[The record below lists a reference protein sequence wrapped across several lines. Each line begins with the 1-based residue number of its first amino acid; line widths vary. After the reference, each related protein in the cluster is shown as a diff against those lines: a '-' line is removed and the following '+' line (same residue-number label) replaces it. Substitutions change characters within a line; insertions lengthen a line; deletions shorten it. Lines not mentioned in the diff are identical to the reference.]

1 MRVLFLNPFH
11 GGSHRVFAEGWVRR
25 SRHAFTLAT
34 MPARFWKWRMRGA
47 ALHFAR
53 KVGDPAAFDALVVT
67 DLMSLSDLKALWGAA
82 CPPALAYFHENQL
95 SYPLPPGE
103 TIDYQFGFTD
113 VTTGLAAARVLF
125 NSRFQHD
132 AFFAGLPGF
141 IRMMPEYNPTWVVE
155 AIRSRA
161 GVRHPGCEFPAGPPD
176 LRPPDTGSAGRG
188 DAGRGDAAPLV
199 VWNHRWEFDKDP
211 PAFFAALDAV
221 LARGVE
227 FRLALLGENFQVVP
241 KEFIAARERF
251 GARIVQYGFVES
263 RADYLDWLRQGRV
276 VVSTAIQENFGM
288 SIVEAIRMGCHPL
301 LPDRLSYPEILPRE
315 FHADCLYASPREL
328 ADRLAALLARPSQGS
343 RAASG
348 RAGSG
353 AADTGLR
360 HRLADAMGIHA
371 WDAVVEA
378 FDAEIDAIARAGNGQ
393 SGSSP

>member
-1 MRVLFLNPFH
+1 
-11 GGSHRVFAEGWVRR
+11 
-25 SRHAFTLAT
+25 

-53 KVGDPAAFDALVVT
+53 KVGDPAGYDVLVVT

-141 IRMMPEYNPTWVVE
+141 IKMMPEYSPTWVVE
-155 AIRSRA
+155 AIRARA
-161 GVRHPGCEFPAGPPD
+161 GVLHPGCEFPAGPPD
-176 LRPPDTGSAGRG
+176 LRPPDAMGPSAG
-188 DAGRGDAAPLV
+188 AAAPPLV

-241 KEFIAARERF
+241 KEFITARERF
-251 GARIVQYGFVES
+251 GARVVQYGFVES
-263 RADYLDWLRQGRV
+263 RAAYLDWLRQGRV

-301 LPDRLSYPEILPRE
+301 LPDRLSYPEILPGE
-315 FHADCLYASPREL
+315 FHAACLYSSLGEL
-328 ADRLAALLARPSQGS
+328 ADRLAAILAPQSS
-343 RAASG
+343 SG
-348 RAGSG
+348 RTAPG
-353 AADTGLR
+353 AAEIGLR
-360 HRLADAMGIHA
+360 RRLADAMGIHS

-378 FDAEIDAIARAGNGQ
+378 FDAEIDALGRARIGQ
-393 SGSSP
+393 SGSSS

>member
-1 MRVLFLNPFH
+1 VRVLFLNPFH
-11 GGSHRVFAEGWVRR
+11 GGSHRAFAEGWSRR
-25 SRHAFTLAT
+25 SRHDFTLVT

-103 TIDYQFGFTD
+103 AMDYQFGFTD

-132 AFFAGLPGF
+132 AFFAGLPAF
-141 IRMMPEYNPTWVVE
+141 IRMMPEYNPVWVMD
-155 AIRSRA
+155 AIRARA
-161 GVRHPGCEFPAGPPD
+161 GVLHPGCEFPAGPPE
-176 LRPPDTGSAGRG
+176 LREPAAGGASPGAAGPSA
-188 DAGRGDAAPLV
+188 DAVAPPLV

-251 GARIVQYGFVES
+251 GSRVVQYGFVES
-263 RADYLDWLRQGRV
+263 REGYLDWLRQGRV

-315 FHADCLYASPREL
+315 FHAGCLYSGPHDL
-328 ADRLAALLARPSQGS
+328 ADRLAALLAPRSS
-343 RAASG
+343 AG
-348 RAGSG
+348 RADSG
-353 AADTGLR
+353 AAGTDLR
-360 HRLADAMGIHA
+360 RRLADAMGSYS
-371 WDAVVEA
+371 WDAVVGS
-378 FDAEIDAIARAGNGQ
+378 FDAEIDAIARARNGQ
-393 SGSSP
+393 SGSSS

>member
-1 MRVLFLNPFH
+1 
-11 GGSHRVFAEGWVRR
+11 
-25 SRHAFTLAT
+25 

-53 KVGDPAAFDALVVT
+53 KVGDPAAYDALVVT

-141 IRMMPEYNPTWVVE
+141 IKMMPEYNPTWVVE
-155 AIRSRA
+155 AIRARA
-161 GVRHPGCEFPAGPPD
+161 GVLHPGCEFPGGPPD
-176 LRPPDTGSAGRG
+176 LRPPDAGA
-188 DAGRGDAAPLV
+188 AGQGAAGAGAGAGAAPPPLV

-251 GARIVQYGFVES
+251 GARVVQYGFVES
-263 RADYLDWLRQGRV
+263 RADYIGWLRQGRV

-315 FHADCLYASPREL
+315 FHAACLYASPREL
-328 ADRLAALLARPSQGS
+328 ADRLAALLAAP
-343 RAASG
+343 
-348 RAGSG
+348 
-353 AADTGLR
+353 ADTGLR
-360 HRLADAMGIHA
+360 RRLADAMGVYA
-371 WDAVVEA
+371 WDSVVDA
-378 FDAEIDAIARAGNGQ
+378 FDAEIDAIARSVNGQ
-393 SGSSP
+393 RGAGS

>member
-1 MRVLFLNPFH
+1 VRVLFLNPFH
-11 GGSHRVFAEGWVRR
+11 GGSHRAFAEGWVRR
-25 SRHAFTLAT
+25 SRHDFTLVT

-53 KVGDPAAFDALVVT
+53 LVKDPAAFDVLVVT
-67 DLMSLSDLKALWGAA
+67 DLMSLSDLKALWGAG
-82 CPPALAYFHENQL
+82 CPPALVYFHENQL

-113 VTTGLAAARVLF
+113 VTTSLAAARVLF

-141 IRMMPEYNPTWVVE
+141 IRMMPEHNPTWVVG
-155 AIRSRA
+155 AIRERA
-161 GVRHPGCEFPAGPPD
+161 GVRHPGCEFPGGPPD
-176 LRPPDTGSAGRG
+176 LRPLDDGGTRPGGP
-188 DAGRGDAAPLV
+188 APLV

-221 LARGVE
+221 LARGIE

-241 KEFIAARERF
+241 KEFIAARERY
-251 GARIVQYGFVES
+251 GARVVQYGFLES
-263 RADYLDWLRQGRV
+263 RAAYLDWLRQGRI

-315 FHADCLYASPREL
+315 FHADGLYASPRDL
-328 ADRLAALLARPSQGS
+328 ADRLAALLALRSP
-343 RAASG
+343 ASDEL
-348 RAGSG
+348 RRCLAESM
-353 AADTGLR
+353 GL
-360 HRLADAMGIHA
+360 HA
-371 WDAVVEA
+371 WDAVVNS
-378 FDAEIDAIARAGNGQ
+378 FDDEIEAIARRPTSQ
-393 SGSSP
+393 TGSSS

>member
-1 MRVLFLNPFH
+1 VRVLFLNPFH
-11 GGSHRVFAEGWVRR
+11 GGSHRAFAEGWARR
-25 SRHAFTLAT
+25 SRHEVTLVT

-53 KVGDPAAFDALVVT
+53 KVADPGAYDALVVT
-67 DLMSLSDLKALWGAA
+67 DLMSLSDLKALWGAD

-132 AFFAGLPGF
+132 AFFASLPAF
-141 IRMMPEYNPTWVVE
+141 IKMMPEYNPTWVVE
-155 AIRSRA
+155 AIRARS

-176 LRPPDTGSAGRG
+176 LRPPDA
-188 DAGRGDAAPLV
+188 AAPLV

-221 LARGVE
+221 LARGIE

-241 KEFIAARERF
+241 KEFIAARERY
-251 GARIVQYGFVES
+251 GPRVVQYGWVET
-263 RADYLDWLRQGRV
+263 RAVYLDWLRQGRV
-276 VVSTAIQENFGM
+276 VISTAIQENFGM

-315 FHADCLYASPREL
+315 FHALCLYSGPREL
-328 ADRLAALLARPSQGS
+328 ADRLAEILTTPSPSPSPARK
-343 RAASG
+343 
-348 RAGSG
+348 AGSG
-353 AADTGLR
+353 AAEPGLR
-360 HRLADAMGIHA
+360 LRLADAMRIHS

-378 FDAEIDAIARAGNGQ
+378 FDAEIDAITRVRDGQ
-393 SGSSP
+393 SGSSS